1 MPKKKK
7 DYMGNGWGDLSDK
20 HKLMR
25 CDAVALQNMLELLP
39 AVVGEQLKR
48 LGVEPSDET
57 LDLIEEINKVQ
68 AQGRK
73 VIGFPWQDN
82 EKPGGLHYHKE
93 TDEISYVVADN

>member
-1 MPKKKK
+1 MPKKK
-7 DYMGNGWGDLSDK
+7 DYMGNGWGELKDK
-20 HKLMR
+20 HTQMR

-39 AVVGEQLKR
+39 AVLGEELKR

-68 AQGRK
+68 TQGRK

-82 EKPGGLHYHKE
+82 EKPGGLHYHRD